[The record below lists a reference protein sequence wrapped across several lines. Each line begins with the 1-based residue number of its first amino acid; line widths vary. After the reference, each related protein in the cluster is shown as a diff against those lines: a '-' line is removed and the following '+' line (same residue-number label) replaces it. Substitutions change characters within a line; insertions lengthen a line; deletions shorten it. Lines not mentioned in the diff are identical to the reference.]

1 MHSINF
7 NKLYIV
13 SIIFSFVL
21 VTYFLTIS
29 IKYPYVGASVR
40 FNDTDKLEI
49 TVIEPNTWA
58 SKVGLE
64 IGDVVTGINKL
75 PANEHYPAVRY
86 GMLEQVE
93 ELSII
98 RNGNQ
103 MSYKVKDSIISH
115 QSLFLVVIPTI
126 TYILCLFCSYYIY
139 KSNKKLNLQSALL
152 LNFFLLMIALAYFSG
167 TGSSRG
173 DVVSRYL
180 NLSCFLL
187 VPVSY
192 ILFLYYYFKELGQK
206 LFSEKFLYASF
217 VIVALN
223 IIAEL
228 STETVDFSYAF
239 FYIFVKN
246 LNLASFAILFILT
259 FVVKFVGLKK
269 VKYSAQGYIVKV
281 LIITNIIAF
290 SPFVLLYI
298 LPYIFLNKHIF
309 PPNILAAFL
318 LLIPFSL
325 VYQFLATKIYD
336 IEFIL
341 GRVRY
346 YALLAVLPTIVCVG
360 IMLIIKEN
368 SPTFYPV
375 KLSIFIYITMLV
387 VFYIKEILDFRF
399 RFKRFSEKY
408 NYQDSIFKYTQSIRK
423 ASKLDQVISEL
434 KEVITDVLL
443 VSRASYVEVN
453 KDGAIV
459 SVDIQM
465 KGSDYLLYEKEI
477 RKASHEIGKIVE
489 VDRGFVINVGETD
502 ERSFVM
508 VCLSMLN
515 TPKLNRD
522 EISWLKTLS
531 FYTNISLENFLKIEE
546 LMSHLQKIKSEGS
559 NPAWLTKVLFSIEE
573 KQRSNLAKDLHDS
586 VLQDLISLKRQ
597 CELALAELQA
607 APAVFTDQLQDM
619 NSSMTNIIKTTRETC
634 QELRPQL
641 LYDLGLVKALQKLA
655 AQYNETAPFDVRL
668 NAGNFTKSIDIDTQL
683 NLYRIV
689 QELLTNAGKHSNA
702 MHVLI
707 MLVCIK
713 DKIVLHYEDDGI
725 GFDQNELY
733 SNHQSMGLS
742 GIAERVKALNGT
754 HSIETSKG
762 NGFKFVVEI

>member
-1 MHSINF
+1 M
-7 NKLYIV
+7 KLNLNRAYLLIV
-13 SIIFSFVL
+13 IFSFI
-21 VTYFLTIS
+21 LTIYFAY
-29 IKYPYVGASVR
+29 INVKFPYTGATVR
-40 FNDTDKLEI
+40 DIEKQLVVTA
-49 TVIEPNTWA
+49 VEPNTW
-58 SKVGLE
+58 SSQSHL
-64 IGDVVTGINKL
+64 IPGDIVTEVNGYDAL
-75 PANEHYPAVRY
+75 DHFPATNY
-86 GMLEQVE
+86 GVLEQVDE
-93 ELSII
+93 ITI
-98 RNGNQ
+98 DRNG
-103 MSYKVKDSIISH
+103 SEISFKVSDTIINN
-115 QSLFLVVIPTI
+115 QSLFMLIIPLTL
-126 TYILCLFCSYYIY
+126 YVLCLFCSYFVF
-139 KSNKKLNLQSALL
+139 KSNKDLNLKSAYL
-152 LNFFLLMIALAYFSG
+152 LNLFLLTIAMAYFSAS
-167 TGSSRG
+167 GSSRG
-173 DVVSRYL
+173 DLLSRYI
-180 NLSCFLL
+180 NLSLFLL
-187 VPVSY
+187 VPV
-192 ILFLYYYFKELGQK
+192 LYLNFIYKYFQELGKK
-206 LFSEKFLYASF
+206 LFSRNF
-217 VIVALN
+217 
-223 IIAEL
+223 IIAG
-228 STETVDFSYAF
+228 
-239 FYIFVKN
+239 YIAVFVNILMEYILDTLLFAYNITKS
-246 LNLASFAILFILT
+246 LNLITFFVLIILT
-259 FVVKFVGLKK
+259 FVLKLYGLRQ
-269 VKYSAQGYIVKV
+269 VRYSDQKYLVKV
-281 LIITNIIAF
+281 LIITNVIAF
-290 SPFVLLYI
+290 SPFVFLYI
-298 LPYIFLNKHIF
+298 LPYIFLNKYIF
-309 PPNILAAFL
+309 PPTILSSFL
-318 LLIPFSL
+318 LLVPFSL
-325 VYQFLATKIYD
+325 VYQFMATKIYD

-346 YALLAVLPTIVCVG
+346 YSLLAVLPTIVLVA
-360 IMLIIKEN
+360 ITTIIKEN
-368 SPTFYPV
+368 NPTFYPV

-453 KDGAIV
+453 KDGDIV

-597 CELALAELQA
+597 CELALAELEA
-607 APAVFTDQLQDM
+607 APTVFTDQLQDM

-733 SNHQSMGLS
+733 TNHQSMGLS

-762 NGFKFVVEI
+762 NGFKVVVEI

>member
-1 MHSINF
+1 M
-7 NKLYIV
+7 KLNLNRAYLLIV
-13 SIIFSFVL
+13 IFSFI
-21 VTYFLTIS
+21 LTIYFAY
-29 IKYPYVGASVR
+29 INVKFPYTGATVR
-40 FNDTDKLEI
+40 DIDNQLVVTA
-49 TVIEPNTWA
+49 VEPNTW
-58 SKVGLE
+58 SSQSHL
-64 IGDVVTGINKL
+64 IPGDIVTEVNGYDAL
-75 PANEHYPAVRY
+75 DHFPATNY
-86 GMLEQVE
+86 GVLEQVDE
-93 ELSII
+93 ITIDRDGE
-98 RNGNQ
+98 
-103 MSYKVKDSIISH
+103 IISFKVSDTIINS
-115 QSLFLVVIPTI
+115 QSLFMLIIPLTL
-126 TYILCLFCSYYIY
+126 YVLCLFCSYFVF
-139 KSNKKLNLQSALL
+139 KSNKDLNLKSAYL
-152 LNFFLLMIALAYFSG
+152 LNLFLLTIAMAYFSAS
-167 TGSSRG
+167 GSSRG
-173 DVVSRYL
+173 DLLSRYI
-180 NLSCFLL
+180 NLSLFLL
-187 VPVSY
+187 VPV
-192 ILFLYYYFKELGQK
+192 LYLNFIYKYFQELGKK
-206 LFSEKFLYASF
+206 LFSRNF
-217 VIVALN
+217 
-223 IIAEL
+223 IIAGYVAVFVNILME
-228 STETVDFSYAF
+228 
-239 FYIFVKN
+239 YILDTLLFAYHITKS
-246 LNLASFAILFILT
+246 LNLITFFVLIILT
-259 FVVKFVGLKK
+259 FVLKLYGLRK
-269 VKYSAQGYIVKV
+269 VRYSDQKYLVKV

-290 SPFVLLYI
+290 SPFVFLYI
-298 LPYIFLNKHIF
+298 LPFIFLNKYIF
-309 PPNILAAFL
+309 PPTILSSFL
-318 LLIPFSL
+318 LLVPFSL
-325 VYQFLATKIYD
+325 VYQFMATKIYD

-346 YALLAVLPTIVCVG
+346 YSLLAVLPTIVLVA
-360 IMLIIKEN
+360 ITTLIKEDN
-368 SPTFYPV
+368 PTFYPV

-453 KDGAIV
+453 KDGDIV

>member
-1 MHSINF
+1 M
-7 NKLYIV
+7 KLNLNRAYLLIV
-13 SIIFSFVL
+13 IFSFI
-21 VTYFLTIS
+21 LTIYFAY
-29 IKYPYVGASVR
+29 INVKFPYTGATVR
-40 FNDTDKLEI
+40 DIDNQLVVTA
-49 TVIEPNTWA
+49 VEPNTW
-58 SKVGLE
+58 SSQSHL
-64 IGDVVTGINKL
+64 IPGDIVTEVNGYDAL
-75 PANEHYPAVRY
+75 DHFPATNY
-86 GMLEQVE
+86 GVLEQVDE
-93 ELSII
+93 ITIDRDGE
-98 RNGNQ
+98 
-103 MSYKVKDSIISH
+103 IISFKVSDTIINS
-115 QSLFLVVIPTI
+115 QSLFMLIIPLTL
-126 TYILCLFCSYYIY
+126 YVLCLFCSYFVF
-139 KSNKKLNLQSALL
+139 KSNKDLNLKSAYL
-152 LNFFLLMIALAYFSG
+152 LNLFLLTIAMAYFSAS
-167 TGSSRG
+167 GSSRG
-173 DVVSRYL
+173 DLLSRYI
-180 NLSCFLL
+180 NLSLFLL
-187 VPVSY
+187 VPV
-192 ILFLYYYFKELGQK
+192 LYLNFIYKYFQELGKK
-206 LFSEKFLYASF
+206 LFSRNF
-217 VIVALN
+217 
-223 IIAEL
+223 IIAGYVAVFVNILME
-228 STETVDFSYAF
+228 
-239 FYIFVKN
+239 YILDTLLFAYHITKS
-246 LNLASFAILFILT
+246 LNLITFFVLIILT
-259 FVVKFVGLKK
+259 FVLKLYGLRK
-269 VKYSAQGYIVKV
+269 VRYSDQKYLVKV

-290 SPFVLLYI
+290 SPFVFLYI
-298 LPYIFLNKHIF
+298 LPFIFLNKYIF
-309 PPNILAAFL
+309 PPTILSSFL
-318 LLIPFSL
+318 LLVPFSL
-325 VYQFLATKIYD
+325 VYQFMATKIYD

-346 YALLAVLPTIVCVG
+346 YSLLAVLPTIVLVA
-360 IMLIIKEN
+360 ITTLIKEDN
-368 SPTFYPV
+368 PTFYPV

-733 SNHQSMGLS
+733 TNHQSMGLS

-762 NGFKFVVEI
+762 NGFKVVVEI

>member
-1 MHSINF
+1 M
-7 NKLYIV
+7 
-13 SIIFSFVL
+13 
-21 VTYFLTIS
+21 
-29 IKYPYVGASVR
+29 
-40 FNDTDKLEI
+40 
-49 TVIEPNTWA
+49 
-58 SKVGLE
+58 
-64 IGDVVTGINKL
+64 
-75 PANEHYPAVRY
+75 
-86 GMLEQVE
+86 
-93 ELSII
+93 
-98 RNGNQ
+98 
-103 MSYKVKDSIISH
+103 
-115 QSLFLVVIPTI
+115 
-126 TYILCLFCSYYIY
+126 
-139 KSNKKLNLQSALL
+139 
-152 LNFFLLMIALAYFSG
+152 
-167 TGSSRG
+167 
-173 DVVSRYL
+173 
-180 NLSCFLL
+180 
-187 VPVSY
+187 
-192 ILFLYYYFKELGQK
+192 
-206 LFSEKFLYASF
+206 
-217 VIVALN
+217 
-223 IIAEL
+223 
-228 STETVDFSYAF
+228 
-239 FYIFVKN
+239 
-246 LNLASFAILFILT
+246 
-259 FVVKFVGLKK
+259 
-269 VKYSAQGYIVKV
+269 
-281 LIITNIIAF
+281 
-290 SPFVLLYI
+290 
-298 LPYIFLNKHIF
+298 
-309 PPNILAAFL
+309 
-318 LLIPFSL
+318 
-325 VYQFLATKIYD
+325 ATKIYD

-346 YALLAVLPTIVCVG
+346 YSLLAVLPTIVLVA
-360 IMLIIKEN
+360 ITTLIKEDN
-368 SPTFYPV
+368 PTFYPV

-453 KDGAIV
+453 KDGDIV

>member
-1 MHSINF
+1 M
-7 NKLYIV
+7 KLNLNRAYLLIV
-13 SIIFSFVL
+13 IFSFI
-21 VTYFLTIS
+21 LTIYFAY
-29 IKYPYVGASVR
+29 INVKFPYTGATVR
-40 FNDTDKLEI
+40 DIDNQLVVTA
-49 TVIEPNTWA
+49 VEPNTW
-58 SKVGLE
+58 SSQSHL
-64 IGDVVTGINKL
+64 IPGDIVTEVNGYDAL
-75 PANEHYPAVRY
+75 DHFPATNY
-86 GMLEQVE
+86 GVLEQVDE
-93 ELSII
+93 ITIDRDGEKISFKVSDTII
-98 RNGNQ
+98 NN
-103 MSYKVKDSIISH
+103 
-115 QSLFLVVIPTI
+115 QSLFMLIIPLTL
-126 TYILCLFCSYYIY
+126 YVLCLFCSYFVF
-139 KSNKKLNLQSALL
+139 KSNKDLNLKSAYL
-152 LNFFLLMIALAYFSG
+152 LNLFLLTIAMAYFSAS
-167 TGSSRG
+167 GSSRG
-173 DVVSRYL
+173 DLLSRYI
-180 NLSCFLL
+180 NLSLFLL
-187 VPVSY
+187 VPV
-192 ILFLYYYFKELGQK
+192 LYLNFIYKYFQELGKK
-206 LFSEKFLYASF
+206 LFSRNF
-217 VIVALN
+217 
-223 IIAEL
+223 IIAG
-228 STETVDFSYAF
+228 
-239 FYIFVKN
+239 YIAVFVNILMEYILDTLLFAYHITKS
-246 LNLASFAILFILT
+246 LNLITFFVLIILT
-259 FVVKFVGLKK
+259 FVLKLYGLRK
-269 VKYSAQGYIVKV
+269 VRYSDQKYLVKV

-290 SPFVLLYI
+290 SPFVFLYI
-298 LPYIFLNKHIF
+298 LPFIFLNKYIF
-309 PPNILAAFL
+309 PPTILSSFL
-318 LLIPFSL
+318 LLVPFSL
-325 VYQFLATKIYD
+325 VYQFMATKIYD

-346 YALLAVLPTIVCVG
+346 YSLLAVLPTIVLVA
-360 IMLIIKEN
+360 ITTIIKED

-453 KDGAIV
+453 KDGDIV

-515 TPKLNRD
+515 TPRLNRD

-607 APAVFTDQLQDM
+607 APTVFTDQLQDM

-655 AQYNETAPFDVRL
+655 AQYNESAPFDVRL